1 MKNISL
7 YILLII
13 MVIFNPPFTE
23 SKYHRILH
31 SKFKN
36 NTFRFNYSVSD
47 MVLFKTSGTKTSK
60 EILN

>member
-1 MKNISL
+1 MKNILL
-7 YILLII
+7 YILII
-13 MVIFNPPFTE
+13 IVVIFNPPFTE
-23 SKYHRILH
+23 SKYHHIPL

-47 MVLFKTSGTKTSK
+47 MVLFKTNGTKTSK